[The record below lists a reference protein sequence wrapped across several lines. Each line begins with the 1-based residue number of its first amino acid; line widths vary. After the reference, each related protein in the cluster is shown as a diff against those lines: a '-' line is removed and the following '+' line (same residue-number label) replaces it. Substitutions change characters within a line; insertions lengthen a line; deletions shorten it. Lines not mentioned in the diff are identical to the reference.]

1 MISVRE
7 KRLGNIQQLC
17 DKATSH
23 LRNHEY
29 HRAIGEYLL
38 ALELAEEWGTPQMAA
53 ALLNCLG
60 SIYRQIEIYPRALQ
74 FYRRALALLPESDT
88 ELRPAALQQI
98 KQVTQQVEKKRRSTT
113 VVPTNSEGLG
123 GLSLCVIR

>member
-7 KRLGNIQQLC
+7 KRLSNVQQLC
-17 DKATSH
+17 DKATNH

-29 HRAIGEYLL
+29 HRAIGDYLL

-60 SIYRQIEIYPRALQ
+60 SIYRQLEIYPRALQ
-74 FYRRALALLPESDT
+74 FYRRTLALLPESDT
-88 ELRPAALQQI
+88 ELRSTALQQI

-113 VVPTNSEGLG
+113 IVATNSEGLG
-123 GLSLCVIR
+123 GLSLCALH

>member
-7 KRLGNIQQLC
+7 KRLNSIQQLC
-17 DKATSH
+17 DKATNH

-29 HRAIGEYLL
+29 HRAIGDYLL

-53 ALLNCLG
+53 ALLHCLG
-60 SIYRQIEIYPRALQ
+60 SIYRQLEIYPRALQ

-88 ELRPAALQQI
+88 ELRPMALQQM
-98 KQVTQQVEKKRRSTT
+98 KQVTQQVEKKRRSAIAVSTQ
-113 VVPTNSEGLG
+113 SERLG
-123 GLSLCVIR
+123 GLSLCVII